1 MFWYPDKTLSLMFD
15 VVHDQWKWHIN
26 SNKMQNFYFPKPEK
40 WLRYFQWKQIRP
52 SLPNVQ
58 TFPLKPEAHFK
69 HITVLFQSMVE
80 RSADHKKTVVKQPKQ
95 HLHWGF
101 LAPEEHHT
109 EGGKTCCLGQLKG
122 PFCHASTGHEHH
134 DVTDPEFVWAF
145 HPARYLCHYLCLT
158 MA

>member
-1 MFWYPDKTLSLMFD
+1 MTNENGINTVATKCKTFTFRNLRSD
-15 VVHDQWKWHIN
+15 WDI
-26 SNKMQNFYFPKPEK
+26 SNENKSGPHCQMSKPSHWNQRHVSNILLCYFNL
-40 WLRYFQWKQIRP
+40 WLKG
-52 SLPNVQ
+52 VQ
-58 TFPLKPEAHFK
+58 T
-69 HITVLFQSMVE
+69 I
-80 RSADHKKTVVKQPKQ
+80 KKTVVKQPKQ